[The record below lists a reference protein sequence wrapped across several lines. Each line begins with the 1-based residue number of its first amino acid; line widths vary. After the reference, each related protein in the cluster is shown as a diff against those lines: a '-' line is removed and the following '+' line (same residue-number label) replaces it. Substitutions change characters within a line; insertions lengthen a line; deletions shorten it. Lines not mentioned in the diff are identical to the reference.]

1 MQYADRVA
9 PPRSLEGVRILLVE
23 DDDDI
28 RSLLRL
34 ALESRGAVLTAVDGT
49 RAAVAAIDVETPDI
63 VISDIT
69 MPGEDGHALL
79 RKVRSL
85 PLTRGGK
92 IPAIALTALDSRES
106 RVASRDAGFHYHLT
120 KPVDANKL
128 VEIVAGLVRLTG
140 A

>member
-1 MQYADRVA
+1 MLFPVA
-9 PPRSLEGVRILLVE
+9 SPRPLEGVRILLVE

-28 RSLLRL
+28 RGLLRL

-63 VISDIT
+63 VISDIS

-79 RKVRSL
+79 RKVRGL
-85 PLTRGGK
+85 PLTRGGR
-92 IPAIALTALDSRES
+92 IPAIALTALDSREA

-120 KPVDANKL
+120 KPVDADKL

>member
-1 MQYADRVA
+1 M
-9 PPRSLEGVRILLVE
+9 RILLVE

-28 RSLLRL
+28 RQLLRL
-34 ALESRGAVLTAVDGT
+34 ALESRGAVLTAVDST
-49 RAAVAAIDVETPDI
+49 RAAVAALKVETPDI

-79 RKVRSL
+79 RKVRNL

-92 IPAIALTALDSRES
+92 IPAIALTALDTREA

-120 KPVDANKL
+120 KPIDANKL

>member
-1 MQYADRVA
+1 MLFPVA

-28 RSLLRL
+28 RDLLRNVL
-34 ALESRGAVLTAVDGT
+34 VSRGAVLTAVDGT
-49 RAAVAAIDVETPDI
+49 RAAIGALEVQTPDI

-85 PLTRGGK
+85 PLTRGGR
-92 IPAIALTALDSRES
+92 IPAIALTALDSREA

-128 VEIVAGLVRLTG
+128 VEIVADLVRLTG

>member
-1 MQYADRVA
+1 MLSPVA
-9 PPRSLEGVRILLVE
+9 SPRSLEGVRILLVE

-28 RSLLRL
+28 RHLLKSV
-34 ALESRGAVLTAVDGT
+34 LESRGAVLTAVDGT
-49 RAAVAAIDVETPDI
+49 RAAIAVLESETPDI

-69 MPGEDGHALL
+69 MPDEDGHALM
-79 RKVRSL
+79 RKVRGL
-85 PLTRGGK
+85 PLTRGGR
-92 IPAIALTALDSRES
+92 IPAIALTALDSREA

>member
-1 MQYADRVA
+1 MLSSVA
-9 PPRSLEGVRILLVE
+9 SPRSLEGVRILLVE

-28 RSLLRL
+28 RDLLRL

-49 RAAVAAIDVETPDI
+49 PAAVAAIEVQTPDI
-63 VISDIT
+63 VISDIS

-79 RKVRSL
+79 RKVRGL
-85 PLTRGGK
+85 PLTRGGR
-92 IPAIALTALDSRES
+92 IPAIALTALDSREA

>member
-1 MQYADRVA
+1 MLDAVA
-9 PPRSLEGVRILLVE
+9 SPRPLEGVRILLVE

-28 RSLLRL
+28 RALLRA

-49 RAAVAAIDVETPDI
+49 RAAVAAIDVQTPDI

-79 RKVRSL
+79 RKVRGL
-85 PLTRGGK
+85 PLTRGGR
-92 IPAIALTALDSRES
+92 IPAIALTALDSREA
-106 RVASRDAGFHYHLT
+106 RMASRDAGYHYHLT
-120 KPVDANKL
+120 KPVDASKL

>member
-1 MQYADRVA
+1 MAS
-9 PPRSLEGVRILLVE
+9 PRSLEGVRILLVE

-28 RSLLRL
+28 RELLRI

-49 RAAVAAIDVETPDI
+49 RAAIAVLEVQTPDI

-69 MPGEDGHALL
+69 MPGEDGHALM
-79 RKVRSL
+79 RKVRGL
-85 PLTRGGK
+85 PLTRGGR
-92 IPAIALTALDSRES
+92 IPAIALTALDSREA

>member
-1 MQYADRVA
+1 MLSQVA
-9 PPRSLEGVRILLVE
+9 SPRSLEGVRILLVE

-28 RSLLRL
+28 RDLLRNV
-34 ALESRGAVLTAVDGT
+34 LEARGAMLTAVDGT
-49 RAAVAAIDVETPDI
+49 RAAIGALAAHTPDI

-79 RKVRSL
+79 RKVRGL
-85 PLTRGGK
+85 PLASGGK
-92 IPAIALTALDSRES
+92 IPAIALTALDTREA
-106 RVASRDAGFHYHLT
+106 RVASRAAGFHYHLT
-120 KPVDANKL
+120 KPVDADKL

>member
-1 MQYADRVA
+1 MASPQ
-9 PPRSLEGVRILLVE
+9 SLEGVRILLVE

-28 RSLLRL
+28 REVMRI
-34 ALESRGAVLTAVDGT
+34 ALEARGAVLTAVDST
-49 RAAVAAIDVETPDI
+49 RAAVAAIEVQTPDI
-63 VISDIT
+63 VISDIS

-79 RKVRSL
+79 RKVRGL
-85 PLTRGGK
+85 PLTRGGR
-92 IPAIALTALDSRES
+92 IPAIALTALDSREA

>member
-1 MQYADRVA
+1 MLSPVA
-9 PPRSLEGVRILLVE
+9 LPRSLEGVRILLVE

-28 RSLLRL
+28 RDLLRL

-49 RAAVAAIDVETPDI
+49 PAAVAAIEVQTPDI
-63 VISDIT
+63 VISDIS

-79 RKVRSL
+79 RKVRGL
-85 PLTRGGK
+85 PLTRGGR
-92 IPAIALTALDSRES
+92 IPAIALTVLDSREA

>member
-1 MQYADRVA
+1 MQYADPVA
-9 PPRSLEGVRILLVE
+9 PPRPLEGVRILLVE

-28 RSLLRL
+28 RNLLRL
-34 ALESRGAVLTAVDGT
+34 ALVSRGAVLTAVDGT
-49 RAAVAAIDVETPDI
+49 RAAVAALDAETPDI

-128 VEIVAGLVRLTG
+128 VEIVAGLVRLTR

>member
-1 MQYADRVA
+1 MLFPLAS
-9 PPRSLEGVRILLVE
+9 PRSLEGVRILLVE

-28 RSLLRL
+28 RDLMRI
-34 ALESRGAVLTAVDGT
+34 ALEGHGAALTAVDST
-49 RAAVAAIDVETPDI
+49 RAAVAAIEVQTPDI
-63 VISDIT
+63 VISDIS

-79 RKVRSL
+79 RKVRGL

-92 IPAIALTALDSRES
+92 IPAIALTALDSREA

-140 A
+140 P

>member
-128 VEIVAGLVRLTG
+128 VQIVAGLVRLTG